1 LRRSPRRAR
10 RALRPRH
17 LRRRDGGRAGQRR
30 PGHFRLAGAH
40 LRALPGPGGGPG
52 PRHKFLLDMEKRPLS
67 LGRREPKTGHSQGH
81 SGSHLPARAAAR
93 RVPSGTSRIQRIGA
107 MGSDGIHTTT
117 KKELVSRIAD
127 QTGQTKVV
135 VKQVLQAFL
144 DEIVEELS
152 QGNRLEF
159 REFGVFEVKERRA
172 RRAQNPRT
180 LEKVDV
186 PAKRI
191 VKFKVGREM
200 RAKVCDETRTPK
212 RAEPKAAAKEVRP
225 EPAVA
230 PRQPSRP
237 TNNSPF

>member
-1 LRRSPRRAR
+1 MKS
-10 RALRPRH
+10 
-17 LRRRDGGRAGQRR
+17 
-30 PGHFRLAGAH
+30 
-40 LRALPGPGGGPG
+40 
-52 PRHKFLLDMEKRPLS
+52 S
-67 LGRREPKTGHSQGH
+67 
-81 SGSHLPARAAAR
+81 
-93 RVPSGTSRIQRIGA
+93 
-107 MGSDGIHTTT
+107 GIHTTT
-117 KKELVSRIAD
+117 KKELVGRIAD

-135 VKQVLQAFL
+135 VKLVLQSFL

-152 QGNRLEF
+152 LGNRLEF

-200 RAKVCDETRTPK
+200 RARVCDEPRPEK
-212 RAEPKAAAKEVRP
+212 RVDVPAPAKETRS
-225 EPAVA
+225 ESASK
-230 PRQPSRP
+230 PRHPKRP

>member
-1 LRRSPRRAR
+1 
-10 RALRPRH
+10 
-17 LRRRDGGRAGQRR
+17 
-30 PGHFRLAGAH
+30 
-40 LRALPGPGGGPG
+40 
-52 PRHKFLLDMEKRPLS
+52 M
-67 LGRREPKTGHSQGH
+67 
-81 SGSHLPARAAAR
+81 
-93 RVPSGTSRIQRIGA
+93 
-107 MGSDGIHTTT
+107 SDGIHTTT
-117 KKELVSRIAD
+117 KKELVARIAE

-144 DEIVEELS
+144 DEIVEELA

-200 RAKVCDETRTPK
+200 RAKVCEEPRTPK
-212 RAEPKAAAKEVRP
+212 RIEAAVKPAPKPARI
-225 EPAVA
+225 EPAPP
-230 PRQPSRP
+230 PRPPSRP
-237 TNNSPF
+237 PNNSPF